1 MNPAIFRE
9 YDIRGLAEE
18 DFDGDFARLLGK
30 VHGTL
35 VAERG
40 GRRVSVGRDCR
51 ATSDPYA
58 RAVIEGL
65 SSAGLEVY
73 DIGECPTPLLYF
85 SLFHLDL
92 DGGIQ
97 ITASHNP
104 SEYNGFKVCMG
115 KETLYGAQIQNLRR
129 LMEENRFTER
139 AGGKQE
145 SYEIVSPYHDHV
157 ARDVPSLARLLKV
170 VIDAGS
176 GVAGPVAPPIFRRL
190 GCTVWEI
197 ACTPDGSFPIHHP
210 DPTVPE
216 NLQALIDTVRREK
229 ADLGVAYD
237 GDGDRIG
244 VIDDEGTILW
254 GDELLILFA
263 RDILQRH
270 PGAVVISEVKGSQRL
285 FDQIRQH
292 GGEPIMWKA
301 GHSLIK
307 AKMKETHALLAGE
320 MSGHMF
326 FADRYF
332 GYDDAIYAS
341 VRLCELVARAGRP
354 LSTLL
359 RDVPQTVSTPEI
371 RVECPD
377 DQKFAI
383 AERAREYFR
392 RHYPII
398 DVDGV
403 RVQFPEGWGLIR
415 ASNTQPALVLRF
427 EAKSEEKLKEYRA
440 LVESKL
446 REIRSKTTE

>member
-9 YDIRGLAEE
+9 YDIRGLAEK
-18 DFDGDFARLLGK
+18 DFDADFARDLGK

-35 VAERG
+35 IGEG
-40 GRRVSVGRDCR
+40 GGKRVSVGRDCR
-51 ATSDPYA
+51 FTSEGYA
-58 RAVIEGL
+58 QAVIEGFV
-65 SSAGLEVY
+65 SAGLEVI
-73 DIGECPTPLLYF
+73 DIGVCPTPLLYF
-85 SLFHLDL
+85 SLFHLNL

-97 ITASHNP
+97 VTASHNP

-115 KETLYGAQIQNLRR
+115 KETLYGSQIQNLRR
-129 LMEENRFTER
+129 LIEKRRFAERPGGKR
-139 AGGKQE
+139 AGYAIVPPYQE
-145 SYEIVSPYHDHV
+145 HLK
-157 ARDVPSLARLLKV
+157 RDVPALARPLKV

-176 GVAGPVAPPIFRRL
+176 GVAGPVAPPILRRL

-197 ACTPDGSFPIHHP
+197 ACVPDGSFPIHHP

-216 NLQALIDTVRREK
+216 NLEQLIRQVKEER
-229 ADLGVAYD
+229 ADLGIAYD

-244 VIDDEGTILW
+244 VIDDRGNILW

-263 RDILQRH
+263 RDILKQH
-270 PGAVVISEVKGSQRL
+270 PGAVIISEVKCSQRL
-285 FDQIRQH
+285 FDQIRLH
-292 GGEPIMWKA
+292 GGVPIMWKA
-301 GHSLIK
+301 GHSLLK

-341 VRLCELVARAGRP
+341 VRLLELVARAGRP
-354 LSTLL
+354 LSALL
-359 RDVPQTVSTPEI
+359 TDLDKTVSTPEI

-377 DQKFAI
+377 EEKFAVTEE
-383 AERAREYFR
+383 AKQYFR
-392 RHYPII
+392 QRYPII

-403 RVQFPEGWGLIR
+403 RIQFPEGWGLIR

-427 EAKSEEKLKEYRA
+427 EAETEEKLNEYRGII
-440 LVESKL
+440 ERKL
-446 REIRSKTTE
+446 KELMAR